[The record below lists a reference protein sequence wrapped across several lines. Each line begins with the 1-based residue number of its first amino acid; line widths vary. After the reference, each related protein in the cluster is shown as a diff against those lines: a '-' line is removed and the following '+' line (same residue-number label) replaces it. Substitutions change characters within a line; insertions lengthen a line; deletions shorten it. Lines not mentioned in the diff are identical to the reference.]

1 MIKKIK
7 LVKLVTLVKP
17 AACSILL
24 GSVLLASSSS
34 YALFTPTRHIATE
47 LQEVRTGN
55 INGLEYLTIHIADSV
70 GPSTCHGSV
79 LKIDTASFNQQ
90 GKQAELE
97 TVALSA
103 MLNAET
109 VLITVPLR
117 WDDCLDGMPTLSDM
131 VVLPASP

>member
-7 LVKLVTLVKP
+7 LLRFVKLATSS
-17 AACSILL
+17 ALL
-24 GSVLLASSSS
+24 GSVILASSSS
-34 YALFTPTRHIATE
+34 YALFTPKRHIATE
-47 LQEVRTGN
+47 LQEVRTGS

-79 LKIDTASFNQQ
+79 LKVDTASFNQQ
-90 GKQAELE
+90 GKQAKLE

-103 MLNAET
+103 MLNSDS

-117 WDDCLDGMPTLSDM
+117 WDDCLDGLPTLSDM
-131 VVLPASP
+131 VLLPASP

>member
-7 LVKLVTLVKP
+7 LVKLVTSSV
-17 AACSILL
+17 LL
-24 GSVLLASSSS
+24 GSVMLASSSS
-34 YALFTPTRHIATE
+34 YALFTPKRHIATE

-70 GPSTCHGSV
+70 GPASCHGSV
-79 LKIDTASFNQQ
+79 LKVDTASFNQQ

-97 TVALSA
+97 SVALSA
-103 MLNAET
+103 MLNADS

-117 WDDCLDGMPTLSDM
+117 WDDCLDGLPTLSDM
-131 VVLPASP
+131 VLLPASP

>member
-1 MIKKIK
+1 MIKTIK
-7 LVKLVTLVKP
+7 PLKFVLSSVALSTL
-17 AACSILL
+17 
-24 GSVLLASSSS
+24 LLASSST
-34 YALFTPTRHIATE
+34 YAVFAPQGHIATE

-55 INGLEYLTIHIADSV
+55 INGLEYLTIHIAASV
-70 GPSTCHGSV
+70 GPASRHGSV
-79 LKIDTASFNQQ
+79 LKVDTASFNQQ

-103 MLNAET
+103 MLNSDT

-131 VVLPASP
+131 VLLPESP